1 MISFQPQGN
10 TMSSKQ
16 STFQKEFQTF
26 DFKHLAKRSAHPREK
41 IRLLAFAHLK
51 DGKSV
56 REAADAV
63 KVSRNAVY
71 VWIRNFKKNE
81 LNGLTEKG
89 GRGAKPKIALSES
102 EAFRNAVLELQKN
115 RLGGR
120 IKGQDV
126 LDMMKKEFGV
136 TCTKRSAYNHLK
148 RANLVW
154 VSARSQHPNTD
165 PLKQEEFKKNF

>member
-1 MISFQPQGN
+1 MPL
-10 TMSSKQ
+10 KL
-16 STFQKEFQTF
+16 STLLEEIQKH
-26 DFKHLAKRSAHPREK
+26 DFKKLSKSLSHPREK

-56 REAADAV
+56 QEAAQAV
-63 KVSRNAVY
+63 KTNRNSLY
-71 VWIRNFKKNE
+71 IWLRNFKKNGI
-81 LNGLTEKG
+81 NGLKEKG
-89 GRGAKPKIALSES
+89 GRGVKPKIPPSES
-102 EAFRNAVLELQKN
+102 EAFRNAVLDLQKG
-115 RLGGR
+115 RPGGR

-126 LDMMKKEFGV
+126 LDMMKSKFGV

-154 VSARSQHPNTD
+154 VSARSQHPNAD

>member
-1 MISFQPQGN
+1 
-10 TMSSKQ
+10 MSSNGLIFFEENQQHNFKQ
-16 STFQKEFQTF
+16 
-26 DFKHLAKRSAHPREK
+26 LAKRSNNPREK
-41 IRLLAFAHLK
+41 IRLIAFAHMQ

-56 REAADAV
+56 QEAAEAV

-71 VWIRNFKKNE
+71 VWLRKFKQ
-81 LNGLTEKG
+81 NGLAGLKERG
-89 GRGAKPKIALSES
+89 GRGAKPKIPMSES
-102 EAFRNAVLELQKN
+102 EAFRNAVLELQKGCP
-115 RLGGR
+115 GGR
-120 IKGQDV
+120 MKGQDV
-126 LDMMKKEFGV
+126 LDIMKTRFGV

>member
-1 MISFQPQGN
+1 
-10 TMSSKQ
+10 MSSKHL
-16 STFQKEFQTF
+16 TFLEEFRTY
-26 DFKHLAKRSAHPREK
+26 DFKQLAKRSAHPREK

-56 REAADAV
+56 QEVADAV

-71 VWIRNFKKNE
+71 VWLRKFKKNN

-89 GRGAKPKIALSES
+89 GRGAKPKISMSES
-102 EAFRNAVLELQKN
+102 EAFRNAVLELQK
-115 RLGGR
+115 RRSGGR

-126 LDMMKKEFGV
+126 LDMMKSKFGV

-154 VSARSQHPNTD
+154 VSARSQHPNAD
-165 PLKQEEFKKNF
+165 PLKQEDFKKNF

>member
-1 MISFQPQGN
+1 MTSKHLNFQE
-10 TMSSKQ
+10 
-16 STFQKEFQTF
+16 EFQAY
-26 DFKHLAKRSAHPREK
+26 DFKQLAKRSAHPREK

-56 REAADAV
+56 QEAADAV
-63 KVSRNAVY
+63 KVSRNAIY
-71 VWIRNFKKNE
+71 VWLRKFKKNN

-89 GRGAKPKIALSES
+89 GRGAKPKISMSES
-102 EAFRNAVLELQKN
+102 EAFRNAVLELQKG
-115 RLGGR
+115 RSGGR

-126 LDMMKKEFGV
+126 LDMMKSKFGV

-154 VSARSQHPNTD
+154 VSARSQHPNAD

>member
-1 MISFQPQGN
+1 
-10 TMSSKQ
+10 MSSRRPILIEEL
-16 STFQKEFQTF
+16 QKH
-26 DFKHLAKRSAHPREK
+26 DFKKLAKHSAHPREK

-56 REAADAV
+56 QEAADAV
-63 KVSRNAVY
+63 KVSRNSLY
-71 VWIRNFKKNE
+71 VWLRNFKKNE
-81 LNGLTEKG
+81 LKGLKEKG
-89 GRGAKPKIALSES
+89 GRGVKLKISISES
-102 EAFRNAVLELQKN
+102 EAFRNAVLELQN
-115 RLGGR
+115 GRSGGR

-126 LDMMKKEFGV
+126 LDMMRSKFGV

-154 VSARSQHPNTD
+154 VSARSQHPNAD